1 MKKLLVLSVCVIV
14 GGMLTQLFAQSVSV
28 TPSRLYYKEALGAYK
43 SQKIRITNNGAK
55 TETFQVTFNNF
66 GSEGNKGKT
75 QIIKDESYTHGC
87 SQWLSATPS
96 FFELAPGVTQDVDIL
111 MQVPNVPEANNAR
124 WAVANVKLSKENRG
138 GANGSNN
145 ETGMQILQTFQF
157 LIHIFQTPPTVTYK
171 EAHITRFVDGGKSGN
186 NEHMLV
192 MEVENSGE
200 TILDCVP
207 YLDLVNL
214 KNGQSSRVKSKAF
227 TVLPSGRREVRFF
240 LPTALPLG
248 KYSILGVVDYGSDSD
263 LAGAEMELDLR

>member
-1 MKKLLVLSVCVIV
+1 MKKVIVLSVCVFL
-14 GGMLTQLFAQSVSV
+14 GGVLSQLQAQSVSV
-28 TPSRLYYKEALGAYK
+28 TPSRLYFKESLGAYK
-43 SQKIRITNNGAK
+43 SQKIRITNNGNK

-75 QIIKDESYTHGC
+75 QIIKDENYTHGC
-87 SQWLSATPS
+87 SQWLSAAPS
-96 FFELAPGVTQDVDIL
+96 FFELAPGVTQDVEIL
-111 MQVPNVPEANNAR
+111 MQVPNVAEANNSR
-124 WAVANVKLSKENRG
+124 WAVANVKLSKENTG
-138 GANGSNN
+138 GGNGSNN

-171 EAHITRFVDGGKSGN
+171 EAHITSFVDGGKSTKG
-186 NEHMLV
+186 EQMLL

-214 KNGQSSRVKSKAF
+214 KSGEASRVKSKAF
-227 TVLPSGRREVRFF
+227 TVLPAGRREVRFY
-240 LPTALPLG
+240 LPTALSKG

-263 LAGAEMELDLR
+263 LAGAEMEIELE